1 MDVRRR
7 HSASKPAVVALL
19 LVAAAAMVVLGAA
32 VPHTHAGASG
42 IYNQEHDLTL
52 YAVAGGAALVEAAP
66 GLFVDAVLTAVAFVA
81 VPPPQSIA
89 RAHADSRAPPAA

>member
-7 HSASKPAVVALL
+7 QRASRPAILALFL
-19 LVAAAAMVVLGAA
+19 FAAAAMTLLGAA

-42 IYNQEHDLTL
+42 LYNQEHDLTL
-52 YAVAGGAALVEAAP
+52 YAIAGGAALVEVAP
-66 GLFVDAVLTAVAFVA
+66 ALFVDAVLTAVPFVA
-81 VPPPQSIA
+81 VPRPHSVA